1 MINLSEF
8 VIIFGVYALVGVY
21 IAIVHHCICSSEGGT
36 VSNSALV
43 VPQPSKRAH
52 FDAMPAV
59 ENLVQ
64 A

>member
-1 MINLSEF
+1 MIYPSEF
-8 VIIFGVYALVGVY
+8 VILPEVYVLISVY
-21 IAIVHHCICSSEGGT
+21 LLIVHHFICGT
-36 VSNSALV
+36 VSNSAWV